1 MAGKRGGDRWPV
13 ALGTTEASDVR
24 RLRLSI
30 PTRDD
35 QTSGFSAGATPQV
48 LIARETAAQTS
59 NSRRQC
65 RESKAG

>member
-30 PTRDD
+30 PREM
-35 QTSGFSAGATPQV
+35 TSGFSAGATPQV